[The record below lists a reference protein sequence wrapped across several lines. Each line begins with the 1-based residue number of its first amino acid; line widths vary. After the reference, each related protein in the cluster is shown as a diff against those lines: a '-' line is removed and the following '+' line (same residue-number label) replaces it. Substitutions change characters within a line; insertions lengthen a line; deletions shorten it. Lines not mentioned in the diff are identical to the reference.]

1 MRLLPFENVP
11 IHTFAIVCTTIAL
24 ALVLTGCSRAPA
36 SVQSPDGSTSA
47 TSSAGESSAASS
59 PQPYPG
65 PSAPSGMYTAQSG
78 RTIVVGTLEV
88 QDVEVNGVATVMAKI
103 VGDTPASSGPTRPLV
118 RLDVPDASMESARKL
133 TGTRVA
139 VEGALSEAA
148 VAGQTP
154 FLTLET
160 IASAPAP

>member
-1 MRLLPFENVP
+1 MRLLRFDNVP
-11 IHTFAIVCTTIAL
+11 IHTYAIVCTTIAL
-24 ALVLTGCSRAPA
+24 ALVLTGCSRAPGSA
-36 SVQSPDGSTSA
+36 KSPDGSASA
-47 TSSAGESSAASS
+47 TSSAGESSSASS

-78 RTIVVGTLEV
+78 RTVVVGVLEV
-88 QDVEVNGVATVMAKI
+88 QDVEVNGVATVMAKM
-103 VGDTPASSGPTRPLV
+103 VGETSAANGPTRPLV

-133 TGTRVA
+133 NGTRVA

-148 VAGQTP
+148 VVGQTP

-160 IASAPAP
+160 ITPAPAP